1 MMAIE
6 KLNYR
11 KIIRYLWVLM
21 AFFTLV
27 HYIIFPEKYTA
38 EFLLEFF
45 QSNSTAVFITYV
57 VLSVIR
63 SVFFLPSTIFVVM
76 GVVLYPDE
84 PFLVLTVSMLGI
96 LLGATWI
103 YLAAGFL
110 KVEALF
116 SANTQ
121 KKFQKAEIG
130 MNKYGFWIVLFWSF
144 FPAVPTDLICYVA
157 GYSKMS
163 YLKFITA
170 LFVGELV
177 LVSLYIWTGKSLIEI
192 LF

>member
-1 MMAIE
+1 MIAIE

-11 KIIRYLWVLM
+11 KIIRYLWVFIAL
-21 AFFTLV
+21 FTVL
-27 HYIIFPEKYTA
+27 HYFIFPEKYTA
-38 EFLLEFF
+38 EFLLDFF

-63 SVFFLPSTIFVVM
+63 SVFFLPSTIFVIM
-76 GVVLYPDE
+76 GVVLYPEE
-84 PFLVLTVSMLGI
+84 PLLVLTISMLGV

-116 SANTQ
+116 STKTQ
-121 KKFQKAEIG
+121 KKFQTAEIG
-130 MNKYGFWIVLFWSF
+130 MNKYGFWIVLLWSF

-157 GYSKMS
+157 GYSKMRF
-163 YLKFITA
+163 LKFMLAIF
-170 LFVGELV
+170 LGELV
-177 LVSLYIWTGKSLIEI
+177 LVCLYIWTGKSLMEI